1 MEVLLVNYNQEFDY
15 SLQLAQK
22 LIIRTTLF
30 SKDMK
35 NTNVF
40 ICAVVIES
48 VLHINMTWMKIT

>member
-1 MEVLLVNYNQEFDY
+1 MNYNKEFDY
-15 SLQLAQK
+15 SLQPAQK
-22 LIIRTTLF
+22 LIIRT
-30 SKDMK
+30 K

>member
-1 MEVLLVNYNQEFDY
+1 MNYNQEFDY
-15 SLQLAQK
+15 SLQPAQK

-48 VLHINMTWMKIT
+48 VLHINMIWMKIT